1 MEARAHVPST
11 GRALLATAVVGGA
24 IAAVVLGGYA
34 IGGALMGAAG
44 PPIDVAGVV
53 RVQPLSGW
61 ELAARFAEPPRARL
75 TRGSGNLDVV
85 AVPFAGP
92 AAELARQ
99 YVRAVLEPEARQLS
113 VSREVERVTLESGL
127 PGVRIAYVGLFG
139 KAQAPIEG
147 EVTAFVSPSG
157 VGAVFD
163 AWGPEGVLR
172 YVLDDVRTM
181 IERAVIG

>member
-1 MEARAHVPST
+1 MEARVETLST
-11 GRALLATAVVGGA
+11 GRALLATALVGGA

-34 IGGALMGAAG
+34 IGGALTGAAG
-44 PPIDVAGVV
+44 PPVDVAGVV
-53 RVQPLSGW
+53 RVRPLSGW
-61 ELAARFAEPPRARL
+61 ELAARFEEPPRVRL

-85 AVPFAGP
+85 AVPFEGTAV
-92 AAELARQ
+92 ELARR
-99 YVRAVLEPEARQLS
+99 YVREVLEPEARQLS
-113 VSREVERVTLESGL
+113 VSREVEPVRLEGGL
-127 PGVRIAYVGLFG
+127 PGVRLTYVGLFG

-157 VGAVFD
+157 DGAVFD

-172 YVLDDVRTM
+172 YVVDDVRTM